1 MFFASCVFP
10 LVGEA
15 GLEGSAGFLEG
26 RASAFPLVGGM
37 GFGPLVRSAMSRGM
51 SRGGCGLRK
60 SLGSLSA
67 NGWSC
72 VPAQLIVGS
81 EASQH
86 WHLQDLG

>member
-1 MFFASCVFP
+1 MLFASCVFP

-26 RASAFPLVGGM
+26 RASAFPLMGGM

-51 SRGGCGLRK
+51 IIGGYGLRK
-60 SLGSLSA
+60 PLHSLSA

-72 VPAQLIVGS
+72 VPAQLIVGP

-86 WHLQDLG
+86 WHLQDFG